1 MKLAVLI
8 MMHKNP
14 SQVLRLIK
22 WYKSEDVYFFVHV
35 DKKAQIEIAQF
46 ESELHAVSKN
56 AMIVPWRNSCYLYS
70 WSLVQGELALAEYA
84 RKFAENNGFRF
95 DYYQNISG
103 QDYPI
108 TKYEK
113 FEQILNSG
121 GKSVYL
127 NMCSR
132 SSTGDI
138 PNQFKRTRYYKIRRV
153 FDDYIKFEPMR
164 KICVG
169 FVHIYELFLDRFI
182 GSPAKRLIKLGYEM
196 GFGAAWWILPCDIID
211 KALELEKENCNKSE
225 KQLIKIMRNT
235 GLPEETYFQTV
246 YLNFGSEFKLQSNM
260 TYCNFGTRGR
270 VNTGHPY
277 DFEIA
282 DLPELLEKSKSNCFA
297 RKFNIETD
305 ADILDEMDKING
317 MRQ

>member
-14 SQVLRLIK
+14 SQVLRLIR
-22 WYKSEDVYFFVHV
+22 WYDSEDVYFFVHI
-35 DKKAQIEIAQF
+35 DKKAKIEISKF
-46 ESELHAVSKN
+46 EDELNSISKHAMV
-56 AMIVPWRNSCYLYS
+56 VPWRNSCHLYS
-70 WSLVQGELALAEYA
+70 WSLVKGELALADYA
-84 RKFAENNGFRF
+84 RKFAENNGFQF

-108 TKYEK
+108 AKFEK
-113 FEQILNSG
+113 FEQIMNSG
-121 GKSVYL
+121 GKTAYL
-127 NMCSR
+127 IMCSR
-132 SSTGDI
+132 SSTGVI
-138 PNQFKRTRYYKIRRV
+138 PNQFKRTRYYKIRCV

-164 KICVG
+164 QICVG
-169 FVHIYELFLDRFI
+169 FVHIYELLLDRFI
-182 GSPAKRLIKLGYEM
+182 GSPAKRLASLGYEM
-196 GFGAAWWILPCDIID
+196 GFGTAFWILPHDIID
-211 KALELEKENCNKSE
+211 KALELEKENGNNSE

-246 YLNFGSEFKLQSNM
+246 YLNFCGEYELRSNM
-260 TYCNFGTRGR
+260 TYCNFATRGR

-277 DFEIA
+277 DFEMA
-282 DLPELLEKSKSNCFA
+282 DLPELLEKSESNCFA

-317 MRQ
+317 MKL